1 MHDTKHKT
9 PIKWLPSGIVI
20 NADDIK
26 KNKQMPDQKLMGL
39 HLDEKLN
46 HIDKNLNWVFSF

>member
-1 MHDTKHKT
+1 MASIWNSNQRGWYK
-9 PIKWLPSGIVI
+9 
-20 NADDIK
+20 K